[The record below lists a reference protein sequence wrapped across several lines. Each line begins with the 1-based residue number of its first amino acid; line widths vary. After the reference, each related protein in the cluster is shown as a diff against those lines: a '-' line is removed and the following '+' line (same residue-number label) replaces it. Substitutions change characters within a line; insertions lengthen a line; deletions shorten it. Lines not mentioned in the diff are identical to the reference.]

1 MLYDLSKNDTLSEY
15 KFIDTG
21 YSIQEEIINFEEVNN
36 SYIIGKNKKDK
47 YGVIKIAEKVEGVI
61 PFKYNSLEKLKDY
74 YLALESTGT
83 YLLIDKNGLEVSSKY
98 GYKIIDYKNNY
109 LKVVDN
115 NNKYYVYDFEG
126 NKIEETAY
134 LHISLY
140 DDYYV
145 VIDINK
151 KLDIH
156 KYNDI
161 TFKLSKLIDI
171 NSDDY
176 ENAFDVGKSDKGYTI
191 KIKSTG
197 EVFNTSLSGV
207 LEGDEEIIIPDD
219 NQNHNVGF

>member
-1 MLYDLSKNDTLSEY
+1 MK
-15 KFIDTG
+15 
-21 YSIQEEIINFEEVNN
+21 
-36 SYIIGKNKKDK
+36 
-47 YGVIKIAEKVEGVI
+47 
-61 PFKYNSLEKLKDY
+61 
-74 YLALESTGT
+74 
-83 YLLIDKNGLEVSSKY
+83 LIDKNGLEVSSKY

-219 NQNHNVGF
+219 NQNHNVD